1 MNSREP
7 LIPQTYGP
15 RPPARSQPTRR
26 LAAIVIPPIL
36 LGAAL
41 IGVWYWA
48 SYVWLQGR
56 RRILLAP
63 PHRVVSEG
71 FLDGKNFAE
80 IMDGMWVSAKVAAIG
95 LAIGVVVGLIL
106 AVIMSQAKAAER
118 AVYPFMIMFQAIPI
132 LAMTPLI
139 SQLFG
144 SGQGARVIVCV
155 IFSFFPI
162 AVNTL
167 FGLQSAERGH
177 HDLFTL
183 NGAGRWTRLRLLMI
197 PGALPAVFAGL
208 RISASLAVIGGIV
221 ADFFF
226 GRGEAGLGQ
235 LIAKYKNELDSP
247 LQITAILVS
256 CAFGV
261 AVFLFFGWIQKKM
274 VGKWYEGSSQQN

>member
-1 MNSREP
+1 MSTDELTP
-7 LIPQTYGP
+7 TTYQA
-15 RPPARSQPTRR
+15 RPPRQMHPGRR
-26 LAAIVIPPIL
+26 VAALVVPPIV

-63 PHRVVSEG
+63 PHKVISNG
-71 FLDGKNFAE
+71 FLDGKNFGE

-95 LAIGVVVGLIL
+95 LVIGVAVGLVL
-106 AVIMSQAKAAER
+106 AVAMSQAKSIER

-162 AVNTL
+162 AVNAL
-167 FGLQSAERGH
+167 FGLQAAERGH

-183 NGAGRWTRLRLLMI
+183 NGASRWTRLRMLMI

-235 LIAKYKNELDSP
+235 LIAKYKNQLDSP

-256 CAFGV
+256 CIFGV
-261 AVFLFFGWIQKKM
+261 AVFLFFGWIQRKM
-274 VGKWYEGSSQQN
+274 VGKWYEGTSQST

>member
-1 MNSREP
+1 MNSRQP

-15 RPPARSQPTRR
+15 RPPRRLHPGRR
-26 LAAIVIPPIL
+26 LAALIVPPLL

-63 PHRVVSEG
+63 PHRVIKEG
-71 FLDGKNFAE
+71 FLDTKNLGE
-80 IMDGMWVSAKVAAIG
+80 ILDGMWVSAKVAGIG
-95 LAIGVVVGLIL
+95 LAIGVVVGLVL
-106 AVIMSQAKAAER
+106 AVAMSQAKSIER

-132 LAMTPLI
+132 LAMTPMI

-144 SGQGARVIVCV
+144 SGRSARVIVCV

-162 AVNTL
+162 AVNAL

-183 NGAGRWTRLRLLMI
+183 NGASRWTRLRMLMI

-235 LIAKYKNELDSP
+235 LIARYKGEVNSP

-274 VGKWYEGSSQQN
+274 VGKWYEGSSQ